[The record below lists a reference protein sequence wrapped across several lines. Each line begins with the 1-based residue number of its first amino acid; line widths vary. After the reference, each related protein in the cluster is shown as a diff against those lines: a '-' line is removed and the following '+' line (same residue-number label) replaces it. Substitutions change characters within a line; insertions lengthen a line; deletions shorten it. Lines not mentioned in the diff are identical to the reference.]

1 MECARALLL
10 QVWSSHQQHHQHHH
24 PLGAIYKCRVLDPSS
39 DLLNWNLI
47 FKKIDP
53 ILMAKA
59 ISKRRPKFCFLFGP
73 KWGLITAILELK
85 LATS

>member
-47 FKKIDP
+47 FKKIPSD
-53 ILMAKA
+53 
-59 ISKRRPKFCFLFGP
+59 LFAYQS
-73 KWGLITAILELK
+73 LRSSRLELIPK
-85 LATS
+85 NI